1 MPTHVRISCRYV
13 QMDTAICLTVPMSL
27 YTMRIVVLIFYNLYL
42 DSQLENRNEEKF
54 CTNGGILKQY
64 VS

>member
-1 MPTHVRISCRYV
+1 
-13 QMDTAICLTVPMSL
+13 MSL